1 MRLAILA
8 TAMIAA
14 LPLAAAGHAA
24 AQGCLKADDTAEVK
38 ITGTL
43 VIAKFKHPNGTPLQ
57 AYVVRL
63 PKVIC
68 ADVTDANQRKQR
80 VFNINRVQVSGEL
93 DERTFNA
100 LLNKRVT
107 IGGTLFGQHT
117 AYHTAPILIQ
127 MKSID
132 AAK

>member
-1 MRLAILA
+1 MRRLAH
-8 TAMIAA
+8 A
-14 LPLAAAGHAA
+14 LLFAAAPFAAASHAA
-24 AQGCLKADDTAEVK
+24 AQGCLKADDTAEVT

-43 VIAKFKHPNGTPLQ
+43 VIVKFKHPNGTALQ

-63 PKVIC
+63 PTPVC
-68 ADVTDANQRKQR
+68 ADVTDMDQKKQR
-80 VFNINRVQVSGEL
+80 VFNIARVQVSGEL
-93 DERTFNA
+93 DQATFNA

-117 AYHTAPILIQ
+117 AYHIAPILIQ

-132 AAK
+132 RAK

>member
-1 MRLAILA
+1 MRLAS
-8 TAMIAA
+8 IAA
-14 LPLAAAGHAA
+14 TLAFAAFLAAGPAA
-24 AQGCLKADDTAEVK
+24 AQGCYKADDKEEVK

-43 VIAKFKHPNGTPLQ
+43 VVVKFKHPNGTPLE

-63 PKVIC
+63 PKRVC
-68 ADVTDANQRKQR
+68 ADVTGMDEKKQR
-80 VFNINRVQVSGEL
+80 VFNIERVQVSGEL

-117 AYHTAPILIQ
+117 AYHIAPILIQ
-127 MKSID
+127 MKSIER
-132 AAK
+132 AK

>member
-1 MRLAILA
+1 MNRAAILA
-8 TAMIAA
+8 V
-14 LPLAAAGHAA
+14 LLLAGGASGAA

-43 VIAKFKHPNGTPLQ
+43 VIVKFKHPNGTNLQ

-63 PKVIC
+63 PSPVC
-68 ADVTDANQRKQR
+68 ADVTDMDSKVSR
-80 VFNINRVQVSGEL
+80 VDKIGRVQVSGEL
-93 DERTFNA
+93 DERTFKR

-117 AYHTAPILIQ
+117 AYHIAPILIQ

-132 AAK
+132 PAK

>member
-1 MRLAILA
+1 MNRA
-8 TAMIAA
+8 TALLAA
-14 LPLAAAGHAA
+14 LLIAGGGASGAA

-43 VIAKFKHPNGTPLQ
+43 VIVKFKHPGNGSNLQ

-63 PKVIC
+63 PKQVC
-68 ADVTDANQRKQR
+68 ADVTDMDKKVHR
-80 VFNINRVQVSGEL
+80 VGRIGRVQVSGEL
-93 DERTFNA
+93 DERTFKR

-107 IGGTLFGQHT
+107 VGGTLFGQHT
-117 AYHTAPILIQ
+117 AYHIAPILIQ

-132 AAK
+132 LAK